1 MNSIIIK
8 FEQMKLI
15 FSVLLFSFHLSF
27 AQGDYVAVITDPQI
41 GPQSNAMNLIEVV
54 ADINDQLNIAHVVI
68 LGNITANGKF
78 DEFIWAQEILDE
90 LTAPYFVV
98 GGEKD
103 YFLSEGKG
111 SEISLLWGDDKNF
124 MLDQNYSMICLNT
137 LLPNYPYKKYIDIE
151 TLSLLR
157 NKLSSISL
165 NRVITFSYAS
175 LNAAEN
181 SYNFFEL
188 TLNKKVFS
196 FVGKEDKSVKVKSMY
211 EGLYLNRKDG
221 WGYLLISTNKDSINI
236 TKILSEEIKKKTKPE
251 IFNTFFAKPLIIE
264 SSKRTGFTSPG
275 SKLWSV
281 NTNKS
286 KRTSSIYNSD
296 KIYNVFK
303 DGSVI
308 CLDNSGVEQWRFET
322 NEKIL
327 IPPLIE
333 NDLLVLASDDGDIIT
348 LNSNTGNPHQVIG
361 IGERISS
368 GISVIEISE
377 GENITKAVIVG
388 TVYGNI
394 YCYDLLTLDPLWT
407 QQLNFG
413 GSEISVV
420 SSIVHSDNKIF
431 LFDNQGTLYCFSAA
445 NGMLI
450 WNLESSKGGWRASVK
465 ALVSPKANEKN
476 IYLIDTAGNLF
487 CVDALLGT
495 VKWNIKNI
503 SANGLIRLNNK
514 HELVLPTKNNKVL
527 IVSPKLGKV
536 VSEIELPFETKD
548 EAITDLLIIGDKI
561 IVGFSDGWVYKIQA
575 KQKAVKFFR
584 GGSAPI
590 VSLTD
595 IEGNCL
601 ITDYDGKFTFLN
613 ISSNKK

>member
-1 MNSIIIK
+1 
-8 FEQMKLI
+8 MK
-15 FSVLLFSFHLSF
+15 LLFSILLFSLHFGL
-27 AQGDYVAVITDPQI
+27 AQPGYIAVITNPQI
-41 GPQSNAMNLIEVV
+41 GPQNNAMNLIEVV
-54 ADINDQLNIAHVVI
+54 EDINKRQNIAHVVV

-124 MLDQNYSMICLNT
+124 LLDQNYSLICLNT
-137 LLPNYPYKKYIDIE
+137 LLPNYPDKKYIDIE

-157 NKLSSISL
+157 NKLSSVSL
-165 NRVITFSYAS
+165 NRVITFSYEP
-175 LNAAEN
+175 LNVAEN
-181 SYNFFEL
+181 SFNFYEL

-221 WGYLLISTNKDSINI
+221 WGYLLVSTNKDSINI

-251 IFNTFFAKPLIIE
+251 IVKSLFSKPLLLE
-264 SSKRTGFTSPG
+264 SKDSIKFISSG

-281 NTNKS
+281 NIDKT
-286 KRTSSIYNSD
+286 KRISSIYDSD
-296 KIYNVFK
+296 RIYSVFK

-308 CLDNSGVEQWRFET
+308 CLNYSGEEQWRFES
-322 NEKIL
+322 NERIL
-327 IPPLIE
+327 SPPLIE

-348 LNSNTGNPHQVIG
+348 LNSNTGNPHQIIG

-368 GISVIEISE
+368 GISVIDIEE
-377 GENITKAVIVG
+377 RGVITKAVIVG

-394 YCYDLLTLDPLWT
+394 YCYDLFNLDPLWT
-407 QQLNFG
+407 QQLNFTG
-413 GSEISVV
+413 QEISVV

-431 LFDNQGTLYCFSAA
+431 LVDDKGTLYCFSAV

-450 WNLESSKGGWRASVK
+450 WKLEASQGGWRSSVK
-465 ALVSPKANEKN
+465 ALVSQKANEKN

-487 CVDALLGT
+487 CIDALLGT
-495 VKWNIKNI
+495 AKWNIKNI
-503 SANGLIRLNNK
+503 SANGLIRFNNQQ
-514 HELVLPTKNNKVL
+514 ELVLPTKNNKVV

-536 VSEIELPFETKD
+536 VSEIELPFETKN
-548 EAITDLLIIGDKI
+548 ESITDLLLFGENIFI
-561 IVGFSDGWVYKIQA
+561 GFSDGWVYKIKM
-575 KQKAVKFFR
+575 KQKVEKFFR
-584 GGSAPI
+584 GSFAPI
-590 VSLTD
+590 VSLTNVD
-595 IEGNCL
+595 GNCL
-601 ITDYDGKFTFLN
+601 VTDYDGRITLLKILN
-613 ISSNKK
+613 

>member
-1 MNSIIIK
+1 
-8 FEQMKLI
+8 MKLLIPI
-15 FSVLLFSFHLSF
+15 FLLSLHLSF
-27 AQGDYVAVITDPQI
+27 AQGNYIAVITNPEI

-54 ADINDQLNIAHVVI
+54 VEINTRQNIAQVVV

-90 LTAPYFVV
+90 LTAPYFVI

-111 SEISLLWGDDKNF
+111 SEISLLWGDDKIF
-124 MLDQNYSMICLNT
+124 LLDQNYSLICLNT
-137 LLPNYPYKKYIDIE
+137 LLPSYPDKKYIDIE

-157 NKLSSISL
+157 NKLSSLSL
-165 NRVITFSYAS
+165 NRVITFSFEP
-175 LNAAEN
+175 LNVAEN
-181 SYNFFEL
+181 SQNFYEL

-221 WGYLLISTNKDSINI
+221 WGYLLVSTYKDSIQI
-236 TKILSEEIKKKTKPE
+236 KKILSEEIKRKAKPE
-251 IFNTFFAKPLIIE
+251 IVKSLFSKPLVLE
-264 SSKRTGFTSPG
+264 SKESIKFISSG

-281 NTNKS
+281 NIDKT
-286 KRTSSIYNSD
+286 KRTTSVYGSD
-296 KIYNVFK
+296 RIYNVFK

-308 CLDNSGVEQWRFET
+308 CLNNLGVEQWRFET
-322 NEKIL
+322 NERIHS
-327 IPPLIE
+327 PPLIE

-348 LNSNTGNPHQVIG
+348 LNSNSGNPHQIIG

-368 GISVIEISE
+368 GFSVIDIEE
-377 GENITKAVIVG
+377 RGDITKAVIVG

-407 QQLNFG
+407 QPLNFSG
-413 GSEISVV
+413 QETSTV
-420 SSIVHSDNKIF
+420 STIVHSDNKIF
-431 LFDNQGTLYCFSAA
+431 LVDDKGTLCCFSAV

-450 WNLESSKGGWRASVK
+450 WNLEASKGGWRASVK
-465 ALVSPKANEKN
+465 ALVSHEANEKN
-476 IYLIDTAGNLF
+476 IYLFDAAGNLF

-503 SANGLIRLNNK
+503 SANGLIRVNSSN
-514 HELVLPTKNNKVL
+514 ELVLPTTNNKVV

-536 VSEIELPFETKD
+536 VSEIELPLESKA
-548 EAITDLLIIGDKI
+548 EEKTDLLVIGDKI
-561 IVGFSDGWVYKIQA
+561 IIGFSDGWVYKIQA
-575 KQKAVKFFR
+575 KQKAEKFFR
-584 GGSAPI
+584 GGLAPI
-590 VSLTD
+590 VSLTNID
-595 IEGNCL
+595 GNCL
-601 ITDYDGKFTFLN
+601 VIDYDGRMTLLKILN
-613 ISSNKK
+613 